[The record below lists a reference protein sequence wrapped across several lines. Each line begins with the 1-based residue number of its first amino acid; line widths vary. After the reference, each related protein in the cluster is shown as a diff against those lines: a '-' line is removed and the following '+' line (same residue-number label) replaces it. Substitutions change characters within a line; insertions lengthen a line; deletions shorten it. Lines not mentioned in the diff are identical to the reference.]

1 MWDIMEH
8 FISELHTKLA
18 SEQIIEDEM
27 LCYAYSTDA
36 SMYRMVPK
44 VVVMVHTEH
53 EVIML
58 IKIANKH
65 NAKLTFRAA
74 GTSLSGQA
82 VTEQVLVL
90 LSNASWLNYTIHGNG
105 NQISLEP
112 GIIGAQANN
121 YLLPYKR
128 KIGPDPGSIAAAKI
142 GGIVANNSSGMCCG
156 TSQNTYATLLK
167 LRAVFANGDVLDSSD
182 PILIQQFIQNNQEL
196 INNIRHMRH
205 QITNDLELSAF
216 IRKKFAIK
224 NTSGYSLNAFLDY
237 TDPIEIIQHL
247 LVGSEGTLAFV
258 SQVTLN
264 TVVDEEFRALNLVY
278 GTVQDLCDLTL
289 KIAQFNISSIELL
302 DANSLRSVA
311 HIAELQPYL
320 IQVDAASG
328 AIMIE
333 LAAASIDELNAKLA
347 AVESVIAQSRV
358 LQQTGFTQNKS
369 IAATLW
375 QARKGVLPTIAGQRP
390 IGSSVLIEDVA
401 VEIKLLPALI
411 HDLRKMFA
419 RYGYANAAIF
429 GHVLDGNI
437 HFVLTP
443 NFTIAAE
450 LTAYDQFMQEFTELV
465 ANKYHG
471 SLKAEHGSGRN
482 IAPFA
487 RLEWGEQC
495 WDIMWR
501 IKELFDPQNILNPDV
516 KLTRDNT
523 LHMQHLK
530 ELPAVDEQIDKCME
544 CGFCEPVCPSRKLS
558 LTPRQ
563 RNAVARK
570 INQLTGAQRK
580 QWIKQYQY
588 YGIETCATTGM
599 CQVACP
605 VDIDTGAYMLS
616 LKPKKSYKL
625 KHELEIKH
633 ARRKLKLA
641 NVTGALIGRKNLQG
655 ITQVLHGQ
663 IKSIPIYLQTMPKVQ
678 NAKLTSTRS
687 NTPGNVMLVPSCPN
701 RIFAAEHGYGR
712 YPVQLLLERMGY
724 AVNYPEN
731 VENLCCGQMYHSAG
745 NQLQQNRVQADLTT
759 GIQGAQLVLMDNS
772 SCAGFAQQSNLPVMD
787 INQFLVERLVRSR
800 LIHRYQRI
808 ALHIDCST
816 AKHSFNPE
824 FIAILRLCAYEVVIP
839 EGIKCCGFAGDKG
852 FTTPELNASSLSGL
866 APQVSDC
873 EIGVTFNRSCQ
884 IGLNQHSG
892 IKYISFVELILDCFR
907 T

>member
-1 MWDIMEH
+1 MEQ
-8 FISELHTKLA
+8 FIIELKTKLA
-18 SEQIIEDEM
+18 VEQIIQDEM

-44 VVVMVHTEH
+44 VVVLVHTER
-53 EVIML
+53 EVIEV
-58 IKIANKH
+58 IKLASLH
-65 NAKLTFRAA
+65 GAKLTFRAA

-82 VTEQVLVL
+82 VTDQVLVL
-90 LSNASWLNYTIHGNG
+90 LSNASWLNYTIHDAGS
-105 NQISLEP
+105 QISLEP

-128 KIGPDPGSIAAAKI
+128 KIGPDPGSISAAKI

-156 TSQNTYATLLK
+156 TSQNSYATLAH
-167 LRAVFANGDVLDSSD
+167 LRAVFANGDVLDSRD
-182 PILIQQFIQNNQEL
+182 PRQVAKFIQDNQEL
-196 INNIRHMRH
+196 INNIRHIRH
-205 QITNDLELSAF
+205 QIINDHELSAF

-237 TDPIEIIQHL
+237 EDPIQIIQRL
-247 LVGSEGTLAFV
+247 LIGSEGTLAFV

-264 TVVDEEFRALNLVY
+264 TVADEQFKALNLIY
-278 GTVQDLCDLTL
+278 GSLQNLCDLTL
-289 KIAQFNISSIELL
+289 NIAQFNISAIELL

-311 HIAELQPYL
+311 HVTELKPYL
-320 IQVDAASG
+320 VEVDDASG

-333 LAAASIDELNAKLA
+333 LAAASADELKLKLA
-347 AVESVIAQSRV
+347 QVEAVIQQSII
-358 LQQTGFTQNKS
+358 LQQTGFTQDPKL
-369 IAATLW
+369 AATLW

-411 HDLRKMFA
+411 GDLRAMFE

-429 GHVLDGNI
+429 GHVLAGNI

-450 LTAYDQFMQEFTELV
+450 LQAYDQFMHEFTTLV
-465 ANKYHG
+465 ADKYHG

-487 RLEWGEQC
+487 LLEWGQQS

-501 IKELFDPQNILNPDV
+501 IKELFDPQNILNPEV

-530 ELPAVDEQIDKCME
+530 ELPALDPQIDKCME

-563 RNAVARK
+563 RNAVARR
-570 INQLTGAQRK
+570 ISQLSGAQRA
-580 QWIKQYQY
+580 QWLKKFHY

-605 VDIDTGAYMLS
+605 VDIDTGAYILS
-616 LKPKKSYKL
+616 LKPQKSYRL
-625 KHELEIKH
+625 KHELEITQ

-641 NVTGALIGRKNLQG
+641 NLAAGIIGRKNLQG
-655 ITQVLHGQ
+655 VTQVLHAR
-663 IKSIPIYLQTMPKVQ
+663 IKSIPVYLQSTPKVQ
-678 NAKLTSTRS
+678 TAKLISTRS
-687 NTPGNVMLVPSCPN
+687 NTPGNVLLIPSCPN
-701 RIFAAEHGYGR
+701 RIFASEHGYGS
-712 YPVQLLLERMGY
+712 YPLQELLERMGY
-724 AVNYPEN
+724 AVSYPAN
-731 VENLCCGQMYHSAG
+731 VESLCCGQMYHSAA
-745 NQLQQNRVQADLTT
+745 NQLQQLRVQRELTHA
-759 GIQGAQLVLMDNS
+759 IEGAQLVLMDNS
-772 SCAGFAQQSNLPVMD
+772 SCAGFAKQFDLPIMD
-787 INQFLVERLVRSR
+787 VNQFLVERLVRSK
-800 LIHRYQRI
+800 LVHRYQRL

-816 AKHSFNPE
+816 AKHCFNPE
-824 FIAILRLCAYEVVIP
+824 FMAILRLCAYEIVIP

-866 APQVSDC
+866 ATQVSEC

-892 IKYISFVELILDCFR
+892 IKYISFIELILDCLKV
-907 T
+907 

>member
-1 MWDIMEH
+1 MMEN
-8 FISELHTKLA
+8 FISELKTKLA
-18 SEQIIEDEM
+18 SEQIVQDEM

-36 SMYRMVPK
+36 SMYRMVPQ
-44 VVVMVHTEH
+44 VVIIVHAEH
-53 EVIML
+53 EVITV
-58 IKIANKH
+58 IKLASKH

-82 VTEQVLVL
+82 VTDQVLVL
-90 LSNASWLNYTIHGNG
+90 LSNASWLNYTIHNEGS
-105 NQISLEP
+105 QISLEP

-128 KIGPDPGSIAAAKI
+128 KIGPDPGSISAAKI

-156 TSQNTYATLLK
+156 TSQNTYATLLN
-167 LRAVFANGDVLDSSD
+167 LRAVLANGEVLDSKDS
-182 PILIQQFIQNNQEL
+182 IQLQQFTQNNQEL
-196 INNIRHMRH
+196 INNIRHIRH
-205 QITNDLELSAF
+205 QIVNDLELSAF
-216 IRKKFAIK
+216 IRKKFTIK

-278 GTVQDLCDLTL
+278 GTLQDLCDLTL
-289 KIAQFNISSIELL
+289 EIAQFNISAIELL

-311 HIAELQPYL
+311 HIVPLQPYL
-320 IQVDAASG
+320 IDVDDASG

-333 LAAASIDELNAKLA
+333 LAATNIDELNIKLSF
-347 AVESVIAQSRV
+347 VERVIASNKI
-358 LQQTGFTQNKS
+358 LHQTGFTQDKS
-369 IAATLW
+369 LAAILW

-401 VEIKLLPALI
+401 VEIKFLPALI
-411 HDLRKMFA
+411 QDLRIMFV
-419 RYGYANAAIF
+419 RYGYATAAIF

-450 LTAYDQFMQEFTELV
+450 LTAYDQFMHEFTELV

-482 IAPFA
+482 VAPFA

-495 WDIMWR
+495 WEIMWR
-501 IKELFDPQNILNPDV
+501 IKEIFDPQNILNPEV

-523 LHMQHLK
+523 LHMHNLK

-563 RNAVARK
+563 RNTVARK
-570 INQLTGAQRK
+570 INQLSGAKRK
-580 QWIKQYQY
+580 QWLKQYQY

-633 ARRKLKLA
+633 ARHKLKLA
-641 NVTGALIGRKNLQG
+641 NTTGALIGRNNLQG

-663 IKSIPIYLQTMPKVQ
+663 IKSIPIYLQTMPKAQ
-678 NAKLTSTRS
+678 NAKFASTRS

-701 RIFAAEHGYGR
+701 RIFAAEHGYGK

-724 AVNYPEN
+724 AVSYPAN
-731 VENLCCGQMYHSAG
+731 VENLCCGQMYHSSG
-745 NQLQQNRVQADLTT
+745 NQLQQNRVQVDLDKA
-759 GIQGAQLVLMDNS
+759 IQGAQLVLMDNS
-772 SCAGFAQQSNLPVMD
+772 SCSGFAKQSDLPVMD
-787 INQFLVERLVRSR
+787 LHQFLVERLVRSK

-808 ALHIDCST
+808 ALHVDCST

-824 FIAILRLCAYEVVIP
+824 FMAILRLCAYEVVIP

-852 FTTPELNASSLSGL
+852 FRVPELNASSLSGL
-866 APQVSDC
+866 AAQVDDC

-892 IKYISFVELILDCFR
+892 IKYISFVELILDCLR
-907 T
+907 G

>member
-1 MWDIMEH
+1 MEQ
-8 FISELHTKLA
+8 FIIELKTKLA
-18 SEQIIEDEM
+18 GEQIIQDEM

-44 VVVMVHTEH
+44 VVVVVHSER
-53 EVIML
+53 EVIEV
-58 IKIANKH
+58 IKLASLH
-65 NAKLTFRAA
+65 GAKLTFRAA

-82 VTEQVLVL
+82 VTDQVLVL
-90 LSNASWLNYTIHGNG
+90 LSNASWLNYTIHDAGS
-105 NQISLEP
+105 QISLEP

-128 KIGPDPGSIAAAKI
+128 KIGPDPGSISAAKI

-156 TSQNTYATLLK
+156 TSQNSYATLAH
-167 LRAVFANGDVLDSSD
+167 LRAVFANGDVLDSRD
-182 PILIQQFIQNNQEL
+182 PRQVAKFIQDNQEL
-196 INNIRHMRH
+196 INNIRHIRH
-205 QITNDLELSAF
+205 QIINDHELSAF

-237 TDPIEIIQHL
+237 EDPIQIIQRL
-247 LVGSEGTLAFV
+247 LIGSEGTLAFV

-264 TVVDEEFRALNLVY
+264 TVADEQFKALNLVY
-278 GTVQDLCDLTL
+278 GTLQNLCDLTL
-289 KIAQFNISSIELL
+289 NIAQFNISAIELL

-311 HIAELQPYL
+311 HIRELQPYL
-320 IQVDAASG
+320 IEVDAASG

-333 LAAASIDELNAKLA
+333 LAAASADELKLKLA
-347 AVESVIAQSRV
+347 QVEAVIQRSSI
-358 LQQTGFTQNKS
+358 LQQTGFTQDAKL
-369 IAATLW
+369 AATLW

-411 HDLRKMFA
+411 ADLRAMFE

-429 GHVLDGNI
+429 GHVLAGNI

-450 LTAYDQFMQEFTELV
+450 LQAYDQFMHEFTMLV
-465 ANKYHG
+465 AEKYHG

-487 RLEWGEQC
+487 LLEWGQQS

-501 IKELFDPQNILNPDV
+501 IKELFDPQNILNPEV

-530 ELPAVDEQIDKCME
+530 ELPALDPQIDKCME

-563 RNAVARK
+563 RNAVARR
-570 INQLTGAQRK
+570 ISQLSGAQRA
-580 QWIKQYQY
+580 QWLKKFHY

-605 VDIDTGAYMLS
+605 VDIDTGAYILS
-616 LKPKKSYKL
+616 LKPQKSYRL
-625 KHELEIKH
+625 KHELEITQ

-641 NVTGALIGRKNLQG
+641 NLAAGIIGRKNLQG
-655 ITQVLHGQ
+655 VTQVLHAQ
-663 IKSIPIYLQTMPKVQ
+663 IKSIPVYLQSMPKVQ
-678 NAKLTSTRS
+678 TAKLISTRS
-687 NTPGNVMLVPSCPN
+687 NTPGNVLLIPSCPN
-701 RIFAAEHGYGR
+701 RIFASEHGYGS
-712 YPVQLLLERMGY
+712 YPLQALLERMGY
-724 AVNYPEN
+724 AVSYPAN
-731 VENLCCGQMYHSAG
+731 VESLCCGQMYHSAA
-745 NQLQQNRVQADLTT
+745 NQLQQLRVQRELSHA
-759 GIQGAQLVLMDNS
+759 IEGAQLVLMDNS
-772 SCAGFAQQSNLPVMD
+772 SCAGFAKQFDLPIMD
-787 INQFLVERLVRSR
+787 VNQFLVERLVRSK
-800 LIHRYQRI
+800 LVHRYQRL

-816 AKHSFNPE
+816 AKHCFNPE
-824 FIAILRLCAYEVVIP
+824 FMAILRLCAYEIVIP

-866 APQVSDC
+866 AAQVSDC

-892 IKYISFVELILDCFR
+892 IKYISFIELILDCLKV
-907 T
+907 

>member
-1 MWDIMEH
+1 MEQ
-8 FISELHTKLA
+8 FIIELKTKLA
-18 SEQIIEDEM
+18 GEQIIQDEM

-44 VVVMVHTEH
+44 VVVLVHTER
-53 EVIML
+53 EVIEV
-58 IKIANKH
+58 IKLASLH
-65 NAKLTFRAA
+65 GAKLTFRAA

-82 VTEQVLVL
+82 VTDQVLVL
-90 LSNASWLNYTIHGNG
+90 LSNASWLNYTIHDAGS
-105 NQISLEP
+105 QISLEP

-128 KIGPDPGSIAAAKI
+128 KIGPDPGSISAAKI

-156 TSQNTYATLLK
+156 TSQNSYATLAH
-167 LRAVFANGDVLDSSD
+167 LRAVFANGDVLDSRD
-182 PILIQQFIQNNQEL
+182 PRQVAKFIQDNQEL
-196 INNIRHMRH
+196 INNIRHIRH
-205 QITNDLELSAF
+205 QIINDHELSAF

-237 TDPIEIIQHL
+237 EDPIQIIQRL
-247 LVGSEGTLAFV
+247 LIGSEGTLAFV

-264 TVVDEEFRALNLVY
+264 TVADEQFKALNLIY
-278 GTVQDLCDLTL
+278 GSLHNLCDLTL
-289 KIAQFNISSIELL
+289 NIAQFNISAIELL

-311 HIAELQPYL
+311 HVTELKPYL
-320 IQVDAASG
+320 VEVDDASG

-333 LAAASIDELNAKLA
+333 LAAASADELKLKLA
-347 AVESVIAQSRV
+347 QVEAVIQQSII
-358 LQQTGFTQNKS
+358 LQQTGFTQDPKL
-369 IAATLW
+369 AATLW

-411 HDLRKMFA
+411 GDLRAMFE

-429 GHVLDGNI
+429 GHVLAGNI

-450 LTAYDQFMQEFTELV
+450 LQAYDQFMHEFTTLV
-465 ANKYHG
+465 AEKYHG

-487 RLEWGEQC
+487 LLEWGQQS

-501 IKELFDPQNILNPDV
+501 IKELFDPQNILNPEV

-530 ELPAVDEQIDKCME
+530 ELPALDPQIDKCME

-563 RNAVARK
+563 RNAVARR
-570 INQLTGAQRK
+570 ISQLSGAQRT
-580 QWIKQYQY
+580 QWLKKFHY

-605 VDIDTGAYMLS
+605 VDIDTGAYILS
-616 LKPKKSYKL
+616 LKPQKSYRL
-625 KHELEIKH
+625 KHELEITH

-641 NVTGALIGRKNLQG
+641 NLAAGIIGRKNLQG
-655 ITQVLHGQ
+655 ITQVLHAQ
-663 IKSIPIYLQTMPKVQ
+663 VKSIPIYLQSMPKVQ
-678 NAKLTSTRS
+678 NAKLISTRS
-687 NTPGNVMLVPSCPN
+687 HTPGNVLLIPSCPN
-701 RIFAAEHGYGR
+701 RIFASEHGYGS
-712 YPVQLLLERMGY
+712 YPLQALLERMGY
-724 AVNYPEN
+724 AVSYPAN
-731 VENLCCGQMYHSAG
+731 VENLCCGQMYHSSA
-745 NQLQQNRVQADLTT
+745 NQLQQLRVQHELNQAT
-759 GIQGAQLVLMDNS
+759 QGAQLALIDNS
-772 SCAGFAQQSNLPVMD
+772 SCAGFAKQFDLPIMD
-787 INQFLVERLVRSR
+787 VNQFLVERLVRSK
-800 LIHRYQRI
+800 LVHRYQRL

-816 AKHSFNPE
+816 AKHCFNPE
-824 FIAILRLCAYEVVIP
+824 FMAILRLCAYEIVIP

-852 FTTPELNASSLSGL
+852 FTIPELNASSLSGL
-866 APQVSDC
+866 ATQVSEC

-892 IKYISFVELILDCFR
+892 IKYISFIELILDCLKV
-907 T
+907 